1 MDEKEM
7 AYAKQ
12 GVMLTK
18 NWDCFQQLI
27 RRCLRKN
34 DDKQQLS
41 STANRLL
48 HKVTVGALLL
58 VSLFSFAPQA
68 EAMTRT
74 LEKGP
79 AIVIA
84 AFGTTTDARETYDFF
99 EQQLR
104 QELPEAWLKAPITW
118 AYTSEIVRERANKK
132 FAEQGDPQ
140 RYRSLLQVLADLE
153 DQGYRQ
159 IAVQSLHIFPGQ
171 EYDEMEKV
179 LAAFR
184 TLGLHI
190 EYGGTLLQ
198 KWEMLFEAIDGVA
211 DEFLPEADGCNLLVG
226 HGSPESFSPANS
238 TYLGLDRYLSHKYA
252 KTFVGTVD
260 GVLTREQALDKA
272 IFCSPKRVRIVP
284 FMYVAGDHIMNDIM
298 GTTPDKG
305 GVPSW
310 AMELQS
316 AGVKVETVFTEYQ
329 GRKVFKGLG
338 FYRKINDIFIK
349 ELIKSLQ
356 RLQQ

>member
-27 RRCLRKN
+27 RRCLRRRDGGK
-34 DDKQQLS
+34 DLYS
-41 STANRLL
+41 SETKRLL
-48 HKVTVGALLL
+48 QNVTVGVLLL
-58 VSLFSFAPQA
+58 VSMFCFAPQT

-84 AFGTTTDARETYDFF
+84 AFGTTTDARETYGYF

-104 QELPEAWLKAPITW
+104 QELPEAWSRAPITW
-118 AYTSEIVRERANKK
+118 AYTSEIVRERVNRK

-179 LAAFR
+179 VAAFR
-184 TLGLHI
+184 NLGLHI
-190 EYGGTLLQ
+190 EYGGTLLH
-198 KWEMLFEAIDGVA
+198 KWEMLFEAVDGVA
-211 DEFLPEADGCNLLVG
+211 GEFLAEADGCNLLVG

-238 TYLGLDRYLSHKYA
+238 TYLGLDRYLSQKYP

-260 GVLTREQALDKA
+260 GVLTREQALTKA
-272 IFCSPKRVRIVP
+272 RLCSPKRVRLVP
-284 FMYVAGDHIMNDIM
+284 FMFVAGDHIMNDIM
-298 GTTPDKG
+298 GDKPDKE

-310 AMELQS
+310 AMELES
-316 AGVKVETVFTEYQ
+316 AGLKVETVFTEYQ

-338 FYRKINDIFIK
+338 FYPKINGIFIE
-349 ELIKSLQ
+349 ELIKSLR
-356 RLQQ
+356 RLQ